1 MPEFRTTQVIR
12 VLGFWGLGFLGR
24 PGYAQGVDPRRRHE
38 NDRFRSRARE
48 GGRAAGAI
56 KFLPQ
61 ASLKANFMLMNYKE
75 AVGLLPRK
83 PLRV

>member
-1 MPEFRTTQVIR
+1 MKTIDSALELVKEAEQ
-12 VLGFWGLGFLGR
+12 
-24 PGYAQGVDPRRRHE
+24 Q
-38 NDRFRSRARE
+38 
-48 GGRAAGAI
+48 AI
-56 KFLPQ
+56 KFMPQ